1 MSEREQEVKDFVRER
16 YGSVARAGDSCCGG
30 GKTIGAA
37 EGFAEKIGYS
47 TDDLSQLP
55 EGANLGLSCGNPVA
69 LASLK
74 EGEVVIDLG
83 SGGGFDCFIAGRRV
97 GAAGRIIGIDMTA
110 DMISRARKGV
120 ARYRELTG
128 LDNVEFRLGEIEHLP
143 VADASVDVVVSNCVL
158 NLSPEKP
165 QVWREIAR
173 VLKPGGRVAVS
184 DVALLK
190 PIPRELEQDLRALS
204 MCLSGAVTIDR
215 YIGHVEAAG
224 LADIQV
230 EPVPGGGEIWESYQD
245 PVLDEIRKRLPKG
258 AKIGDYAASVRVSA
272 TKPGAAKRD
281 AKKQSDESRAQEQQA
296 CCGPEMAAAAGTQ
309 TAANMRE
316 TMKGCCG

>member
-1 MSEREQEVKDFVRER
+1 MSEREQEVKDYVRER
-16 YGSVARAGDSCCGG
+16 YGSVARAGSSCCGG
-30 GKTIGAA
+30 SSATIGAK
-37 EGFAEKIGYS
+37 EGFAEKIGY
-47 TDDLSQLP
+47 DKEDLNVLP

-97 GAAGRIIGIDMTA
+97 GAAGRIIGIDMTP
-110 DMISRARKGV
+110 DMISRARKGI
-120 ARYRELTG
+120 AQYRSLTG

-143 VADASVDVVVSNCVL
+143 VADASVDVVISNCVL

-204 MCLSGAVTIDR
+204 LCLSGAVTIDR

-224 LADIQV
+224 LTNISV

-245 PVLDEIRKRLPKG
+245 PILDEIRKRLPAG
-258 AKIGDYAASVRVSA
+258 SKIGDYAASVRVSA
-272 TKPGAAKRD
+272 TKGGVKSGSSGTKMGESASKAGAEKADSCCETAMASMTSGKM
-281 AKKQSDESRAQEQQA
+281 AES
-296 CCGPEMAAAAGTQ
+296 
-309 TAANMRE
+309 
-316 TMKGCCG
+316 MKGCC